1 MIAKA
6 FFGTRE
12 DGVSLYER
20 LDAKV
25 DENGKFLKDKNDNY
39 VPTGFK
45 IQKVVVTWNG
55 KRIPKDAFYNKA
67 IDVEGAPYD
76 YVETS
81 IPIEASRNEGVQE
94 STETGAGSE
103 HVQS

>member
-12 DGVSLYER
+12 DGVDLYKR

-25 DENGKFLKDKNDNY
+25 DENGKFLKDENDNY
-39 VPTGFK
+39 IPTGFK

-55 KRIPKDAFYNKA
+55 KRIPKDQFYDEA
-67 IDVEGAPYD
+67 IDVEGAPYE
-76 YVETS
+76 YVETT
-81 IPIEASRNEGVQE
+81 IPVDPPAEELIEEVKNNEQHE
-94 STETGAGSE
+94 LE
-103 HVQS
+103 

>member
-1 MIAKA
+1 MVVKEYYK
-6 FFGTRE
+6 TRE
-12 DGVSLYER
+12 DGVDLYKR
-20 LDAKV
+20 FDAKV

-55 KRIPKDAFYNKA
+55 KRIPKNEFYDKA
-67 IDVEGAPYD
+67 IDVENAPYD
-76 YVETS
+76 YVETD
-81 IPIEASRNEGVQE
+81 IPIGASHNEDVQE
-94 STETGAGSE
+94 STGIGAISE

>member
-1 MIAKA
+1 MIAKE

-12 DGVSLYER
+12 DGVDLYKR

-25 DENGKFLKDKNDNY
+25 DEDGKFLKDKKDNY
-39 VPTGFK
+39 IPTGFK

-55 KRIPKDAFYNKA
+55 KRIPKDDFYDEA

-76 YVETS
+76 YVETD
-81 IPIEASRNEGVQE
+81 IPIEPSHNDDVQE
-94 STETGAGSE
+94 STEE
-103 HVQS
+103 VKNNE

>member
-1 MIAKA
+1 MIVKT

-12 DGVSLYER
+12 DGVDLYKR

-25 DENGKFLKDKNDNY
+25 DENGKFLKDENDNY
-39 VPTGFK
+39 IPTGFK

-55 KRIPKDAFYNKA
+55 KRIPKDDFYDEA

-76 YVETS
+76 YVETD
-81 IPIEASRNEGVQE
+81 IPIEAPRNDDVQE
-94 STETGAGSE
+94 STENGAGSE